1 MDEKG
6 YIVTEEIWEEVE
18 DEAPSAATTAPPAAK
33 KPVLAGRSVCE
44 CVCARV
50 RVCLHVAVCVGVC
63 MHACACARVVCV
75 CACAAWCACRAQHVR
90 RVHVQHTQHPCHLM
104 QMLTHKGPG
113 KSAAKAPAKKGAAPA
128 KAQGNI
134 ASFFGKK

>member
-63 MHACACARVVCV
+63 MHACACALVVCV
-75 CACAAWCACRAQHVR
+75 CMRCLVCIQGPTRASRTRTAHAASMPSNADA
-90 RVHVQHTQHPCHLM
+90 HT
-104 QMLTHKGPG
+104 
-113 KSAAKAPAKKGAAPA
+113 
-128 KAQGNI
+128 
-134 ASFFGKK
+134 

>member
-63 MHACACARVVCV
+63 MHACACALVVCV
-75 CACAAWCACRAQHVR
+75 C
-90 RVHVQHTQHPCHLM
+90 VHALLGVHS
-104 QMLTHKGPG
+104 GPNMCVAYTY
-113 KSAAKAPAKKGAAPA
+113 STRSIHA
-128 KAQGNI
+128 I
-134 ASFFGKK
+134 